1 VTIDRKLDVIE
12 ASLSDADAVER
23 MKGILALWTFS
34 ARFPNES
41 LHVSSYMYDAIL
53 KRSAEDPDSVILDQH
68 PLDSITAAVGIDE
81 DTVKA
86 FGTAKL
92 SKPASTDIMSIAK
105 DVSKTINI
113 EELMKMV
120 WTPQF
125 FYARYGFERI

>member
-1 VTIDRKLDVIE
+1 MYPRT
-12 ASLSDADAVER
+12 
-23 MKGILALWTFS
+23 
-34 ARFPNES
+34 
-41 LHVSSYMYDAIL
+41 YDAIL
-53 KRSAEDPDSVILDQH
+53 KRSAEDLDSVILDQH
-68 PLDSITAAVGIDE
+68 LLDSITAAVGGDE

-113 EELMKMV
+113 EELMKK
-120 WTPQF
+120 WYGPEQF

>member
-1 VTIDRKLDVIE
+1 LHF
-12 ASLSDADAVER
+12 
-23 MKGILALWTFS
+23 WTFS

-41 LHVSSYMYDAIL
+41 LHVSSYISDAIL
-53 KRSAEDPDSVILDQH
+53 KRSAEDLDSVILDQH
-68 PLDSITAAVGIDE
+68 LLDSITAAVGGDE

-113 EELMKMV
+113 EELMKK
-120 WTPQF
+120 W
-125 FYARYGFERI
+125 YGP